1 MDDDDGIKKLTLKD
15 FKILDKLGS
24 GSFGSVYLVCPKKQ
38 EKNLGKA

>member
-1 MDDDDGIKKLTLKD
+1 MDEEEEMKKLTLKD

-38 EKNLGKA
+38 EKNLSKA